1 VTDEQEFQ
9 EHKRDFLAAAGELG
23 LALSGSEVEEKLRNV
38 QARAHEHDVSMREIE
53 RQNLRRILSEP
64 VPPENEG

>member
-38 QARAHEHDVSMREIE
+38 QARAQEHDVSMREIE
-53 RQNLRRILSEP
+53 RQNLRRIVSEP